1 MTKVLNTPIW
11 GKSERKMDSI
21 VEVFMGLILGAI
33 TMYWMFTLFRKK
45 KSKELTEH
53 QSTVLLEK
61 IKSVCKLIS
70 VEGDFAEIYKYENTK
85 EHFMSL
91 VSSKKKAL
99 IVINAKAQI
108 GYDLQKIFMHAD
120 NDKKKIILTNFP
132 EPEVISIEPELEF
145 YDIQNGLF
153 NTFTPNDLTSLNKE
167 AKKHI
172 LEKIPESGLMDTAKR
187 EAVEAVLLIEKIV
200 ETIGWKLDYTALKIP
215 EKQKNLLNN

>member
-1 MTKVLNTPIW
+1 
-11 GKSERKMDSI
+11 MDSI

-33 TMYWMFTLFRKK
+33 TMYWMFSLFRKK

-85 EHFMSL
+85 ERFMSL

-99 IVINAKAQI
+99 IVINAKALI

-120 NDKKKIILTNFP
+120 NEKKKIILTNFP

-187 EAVEAVLLIEKIV
+187 EAVEAVLIIEKIV

-215 EKQKNLLNN
+215 EKQKNILD

>member
-1 MTKVLNTPIW
+1 
-11 GKSERKMDSI
+11 MDSI

-33 TMYWMFTLFRKK
+33 TMYWMFSLFRKK

-120 NDKKKIILTNFP
+120 NEKKKIILTNFP

-187 EAVEAVLLIEKIV
+187 EAVETVLLIEKIV

-215 EKQKNLLNN
+215 EKQRDLLNN

>member
-1 MTKVLNTPIW
+1 
-11 GKSERKMDSI
+11 MDSI
-21 VEVFMGLILGAI
+21 FEIFLGLILGAI
-33 TMYWMFTLFRKK
+33 LMYWLFSLFGKK
-45 KSKELTEH
+45 KSKELTEY

-120 NDKKKIILTNFP
+120 NDKKKIILSNFP

-153 NTFTPNDLTSLNKE
+153 NTFTPKDLTSLNKE

-172 LEKIPESGLMDTAKR
+172 LEKIPESGLMDTARR
-187 EAVEAVLLIEKIV
+187 EALEAVLLIEKIV
-200 ETIGWKLDYTALKIP
+200 ETIGWKLDYSALEIS
-215 EKQKNLLNN
+215 EKQKKLLDL